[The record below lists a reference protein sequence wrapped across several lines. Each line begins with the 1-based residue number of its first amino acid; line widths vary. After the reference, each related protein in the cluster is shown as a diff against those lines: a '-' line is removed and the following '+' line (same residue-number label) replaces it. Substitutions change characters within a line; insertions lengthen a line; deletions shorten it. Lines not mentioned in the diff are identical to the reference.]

1 MPNSPVPGWFGRGYR
16 LESENSFFATGLT
29 MRAGGLIGLSLLF
42 SGCQDSRVTNLEQ
55 RVNQLESKTR
65 ELESER
71 IKSVVEDEDASTRSK
86 LEACVETATTD
97 FNRSLANNATKGR
110 NSVPKSSL
118 AEMQRQKQI
127 KIEDCRVMYSLPS
140 NN

>member
-1 MPNSPVPGWFGRGYR
+1 
-16 LESENSFFATGLT
+16 
-29 MRAGGLIGLSLLF
+29 MRAGSLIGFSLLF
-42 SGCQDSRVTNLEQ
+42 SGCQDPRVTNLEQ

-86 LEACVETATTD
+86 LEACVEAATTD
-97 FNRSLANNATKGR
+97 FKRGLANNATKG
-110 NSVPKSSL
+110 NSVPKPSL